1 MASKA
6 EKVIQVTGSL
16 VGWFAVIMQLYLI
29 IENRIESIP
38 ETVIRFFSFYTI
50 LTNIL
55 VATCFTVSWLM
66 PTSGAGRFFRRYATV
81 SAITVYIF
89 IVGIVYNLVLRSIWE
104 PQGMQKMVD
113 ELLHS
118 IIPVLF
124 IIYWIVFKAKSKLR
138 FASAFPWLLYPLVY
152 VIYILIRGSFSG
164 FFPYPFVDVGKLGYP
179 KVFMNCF
186 YLFLAFLM
194 VSLLV
199 IFIGRAKN
207 FATNPS
213 LSQLN

>member
-1 MASKA
+1 
-6 EKVIQVTGSL
+6 
-16 VGWFAVIMQLYLI
+16 
-29 IENRIESIP
+29 
-38 ETVIRFFSFYTI
+38 
-50 LTNIL
+50 
-55 VATCFTVSWLM
+55 
-66 PTSGAGRFFRRYATV
+66 
-81 SAITVYIF
+81 
-89 IVGIVYNLVLRSIWE
+89 
-104 PQGMQKMVD
+104 MVD

-179 KVFMNCF
+179 KVFINCF